1 MPDDDA
7 TRFFREGKA
16 RMEAGDNHRAE
27 AFAALSI
34 AASLAKITDLL
45 LERR

>member
-1 MPDDDA
+1 MQDDDA
-7 TRFFREGKA
+7 TKFLREGKA
-16 RMEAGDNHRAE
+16 RMEAGDNHRAG

-34 AASLAKITDLL
+34 ASSLVKITDLL